1 MNFKTKDFEEYDQPF
16 LLNKFR
22 KLLDK
27 EYAYGPGDIHYK
39 LFNHLPV
46 SALQTLLDLMNDI
59 WETGELASIWKL
71 ANSIPIPKPGKDN
84 FEPSYYLPI
93 AQNSFVGKPWK
104 G

>member
-1 MNFKTKDFEEYDQPF
+1 MHKAKTFFQQILLPNINNQNVKQIKKQKEKTQLNFKTKDFEEYDQPF

-27 EYAYGPGDIHYK
+27 EHAYGPGDIHYK

-59 WETGELASIWKL
+59 W
-71 ANSIPIPKPGKDN
+71 
-84 FEPSYYLPI
+84 
-93 AQNSFVGKPWK
+93 
-104 G
+104 